1 MIKQHYE
8 KASRRAL
15 NIIWNAAGRYDLDPC
30 FVAFHSNGQADDYF
44 NTIIGLTDK
53 WLGLERVAAFFKSF
67 EGHRQA
73 EEFDEFLWL
82 GIENF
87 VYEKELPERPVLES
101 MRKTR
106 GEQFFKIQQT
116 LSEQQMT
123 MQSMPVYFQQ
133 QARWAAVTGRHL
145 PLLDQKAKRMY
156 DALQLPG
163 SLDPDGVF
171 AALRDFL
178 REFFRYDPVTD
189 PKEKRPLT
197 GFRAWYHRL
206 TSHAYRQTDV
216 LLIRTGSGLG
226 DPENAVALHWDERKP
241 PARSEKQDVLDQQ
254 YIESLF
260 GPCRLSEAER
270 KQAEAFLCTGSDA
283 GCRLWFAGGNH
294 TAADMPYMN
303 NGPAHDPHTEKEA
316 EDARHRMQHQYE
328 RNRSYLETHKLLID
342 ESIKKLSSELEV
354 LLSSFSRGLPE
365 NARAGRLLPEKAYR
379 IGLLHDPYVFTREG
393 DEREVNLTV
402 DLLLDASQSRM
413 NSQERISSE
422 AYMIAKSFSAC
433 HVPVSVT
440 AFRSLR
446 GFTVLEELKS
456 AEIKNCDGILRY
468 YAGGWNRD
476 GLALKAMRYLINDSR
491 VSGYSLQQELKSF
504 NNKAES
510 GSAQPLLQGYQAD
523 TGEARNNAFSYNE
536 DLHLLLILTDASPND
551 TVQSSSFGKNY
562 EGSIAVSDA
571 AAAVKALRS
580 DGIRTAAV
588 FHGSTSHLEN
598 VYRIYGKEYVR
609 VQSLQQFS
617 GSVMDLLQM
626 TFSEN

>member
-1 MIKQHYE
+1 M
-8 KASRRAL
+8 
-15 NIIWNAAGRYDLDPC
+15 
-30 FVAFHSNGQADDYF
+30 
-44 NTIIGLTDK
+44 
-53 WLGLERVAAFFKSF
+53 
-67 EGHRQA
+67 
-73 EEFDEFLWL
+73 
-82 GIENF
+82 
-87 VYEKELPERPVLES
+87 
-101 MRKTR
+101 
-106 GEQFFKIQQT
+106 
-116 LSEQQMT
+116 
-123 MQSMPVYFQQ
+123 
-133 QARWAAVTGRHL
+133 
-145 PLLDQKAKRMY
+145 
-156 DALQLPG
+156 
-163 SLDPDGVF
+163 
-171 AALRDFL
+171 
-178 REFFRYDPVTD
+178 
-189 PKEKRPLT
+189 
-197 GFRAWYHRL
+197 
-206 TSHAYRQTDV
+206 

-379 IGLLHDPYVFTREG
+379 IGLLHDSYVFTREG
-393 DEREVNLTV
+393 DEREVRLRV

-422 AYMIAKSFSAC
+422 AYIIAKSFGAC

-476 GLALKAMRYLINDSR
+476 GLALKAMRYLMKDSSSPEPFPR
-491 VSGYSLQQELKSF
+491 QELTTSRSQ
-504 NNKAES
+504 EG
-510 GSAQPLLQGYQAD
+510 GSLAIACD
-523 TGEARNNAFSYNE
+523 E

-617 GSVMDLLQM
+617 GCVADLLQM
-626 TFSEN
+626 TFSET